1 MYVVVFVTVREIT
14 EMESIICDEGE
25 EAPVVLRPSVS
36 VCVCVCVCV
45 CETLSVGGQKW
56 DVMTLLT
63 PWEWRSSIN

>member
-36 VCVCVCVCV
+36 VCVCVCV
-45 CETLSVGGQKW
+45 
-56 DVMTLLT
+56 
-63 PWEWRSSIN
+63 